1 MYSNKMHHQ
10 RQHSQSRVL
19 SIVDADTLLSSFP
32 TTRLSYEVSIH
43 KNDAHQSAANE
54 YKCFILPKG
63 RRCIAWATEWK
74 QRMVF
79 ALIEIDGANNGHGH
93 GHGHGN
99 GHGNEIRPAIRKFHQ
114 DCGWFPGK
122 VYIYDACFDRTLAYG
137 TVFGGVMFR
146 STTGPAQL
154 FSIHTI
160 YWYKGNAVPP
170 LTGLEHIQLS
180 EELFFQNNIRQVAYT
195 KENSVIFGLPIL
207 CNNEYDAQCIAGDL
221 PYQVF
226 AIQYRYLKHTRVYQ
240 KFIQD
245 RPRPQPKP
253 QPQTQP
259 QPSSL
264 SLNVH
269 TTQSNDHQ
277 YQRGEFIPPPDEM
290 LTNIQTTFI
299 VRPNLQNDVYELFV
313 IPDNSRAHS
322 SSPVFHNFAHIPS
335 YKTSVMM
342 NRLFRK
348 IAENAS
354 LDALEES
361 EDETDF
367 ENTEPDKYVSLSKE
381 YRMVCRF
388 NKRFCKWVPI
398 EINHRG
404 SDIATIQQV
413 KQHESRYMNFCR
425 NK

>member
-1 MYSNKMHHQ
+1 MQHRQYSS
-10 RQHSQSRVL
+10 HSTSHSTSSRLL
-19 SIVDADTLLSSFP
+19 SIADADTLLSSFP
-32 TTRLSYEVSIH
+32 STRLSYEVSIH
-43 KNDAHQSAANE
+43 KNDAQIAASSNE

-74 QRMVF
+74 RQMIF
-79 ALIEIDGANNGHGH
+79 ALIEIDGANHS
-93 GHGHGN
+93 HGN
-99 GHGNEIRPAIRKFHQ
+99 GHELRPAIRKFHQ
-114 DCGWFPGK
+114 DCGWFPGR

-146 STTGPAQL
+146 SSAGPAQL

-160 YWYKGNAVPP
+160 YWYKGTSVPP

-180 EELFFQNNIRQVAYT
+180 EELFYGHNIRQVAYT
-195 KENSVIFGLPIL
+195 KENSVVFGLPVL
-207 CNNEYDAQCIAGDL
+207 CNNENDARRIACEL

-226 AIQYRYLKHTRVYQ
+226 AIQYRYLKHTRVCQ
-240 KFIQD
+240 TFFQE
-245 RPRPQPKP
+245 KP
-253 QPQTQP
+253 VNTYA
-259 QPSSL
+259 PSPSPL
-264 SLNVH
+264 PSPLPLPLPLPSPSQNAPAPH
-269 TTQSNDHQ
+269 SIDN
-277 YQRGEFIPPPDEM
+277 QRQVFIPPPDEM
-290 LTNIQTTFI
+290 LTNIQSTFI
-299 VRPNLQNDVYELFV
+299 VRPNIQNDVYELFV
-313 IPDNSRAHS
+313 IPDKARSE
-322 SSPVFHNFAHIPS
+322 PVFHNFAHIPS

-348 IAENAS
+348 IAENNS

-361 EDETDF
+361 EDEADF

-398 EINHRG
+398 DLSQRG
-404 SDIATIQQV
+404 EVITSQQV
-413 KQHESRYMNFCR
+413 KQHESRYVNFCR